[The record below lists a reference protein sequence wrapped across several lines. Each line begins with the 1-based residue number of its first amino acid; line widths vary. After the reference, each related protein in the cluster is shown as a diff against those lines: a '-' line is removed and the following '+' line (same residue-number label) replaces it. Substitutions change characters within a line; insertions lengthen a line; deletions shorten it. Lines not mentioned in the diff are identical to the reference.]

1 LLYYNYCYNIG
12 LAGLKMHKLKLTQI
26 GNSVGL
32 ILPKEV
38 LAKLRLEKGD
48 LVYLTDSA
56 GTLTI
61 TPNDPPFEEQLD
73 IGREFMREYRDTFNA
88 LAK

>member
-1 LLYYNYCYNIG
+1 
-12 LAGLKMHKLKLTQI
+12 MHKLKLTQI